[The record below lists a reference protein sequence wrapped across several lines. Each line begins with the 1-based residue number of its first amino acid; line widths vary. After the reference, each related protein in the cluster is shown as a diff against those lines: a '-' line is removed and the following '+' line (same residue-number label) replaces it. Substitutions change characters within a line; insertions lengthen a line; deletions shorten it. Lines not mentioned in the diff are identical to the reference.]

1 MSEGPG
7 HEPGAGG
14 VMMRR
19 FVIFGAGAIGGLLAA
34 RLHLSGQPV
43 TAIARGR
50 QLAALQGDGLR
61 LDSPEGTAQ
70 ISFPTVDSPAAVSW
84 TGDTCVILAMKSQD
98 TVAALEALEACAPPS
113 ITVVCAQNGV
123 ENERS
128 ALRRFPRTVGMCVNC
143 PVTFLEPGVI
153 TARAARPAGVFELGR
168 YPAQGDGE
176 DSEGLADSVA
186 AALRA
191 AEFDAVVRADVMR
204 WKYAKL
210 LMNLGNAVEALC
222 GPQARGGEFDRLL
235 QVEGRRCL
243 AAAGIGYVAAAEFND
258 RMGVLGPPAA
268 VVPSGR
274 RGGSSW
280 QSLARRTGR
289 LETDYLN
296 GEIMLLSR
304 WYGVPAPANALV
316 QRWAARAAQNRSA
329 PGSLNENDLLDALAR
344 VPQG

>member
-1 MSEGPG
+1 MTRP
-7 HEPGAGG
+7 
-14 VMMRR
+14 

-50 QLAALQGDGLR
+50 QLAALQAGGLR

-70 ISFPTVDSPAAVSW
+70 ISFPAVDGPAAVSW

-153 TARAARPAGVFELGR
+153 TARAARPSGVFELGR
-168 YPAQGDGE
+168 YPAQVGGE
-176 DSEGLADSVA
+176 DPADSVA
-186 AALRA
+186 GALRA

-210 LMNLGNAVEALC
+210 LLNLGNAVEALC
-222 GPQARGGEFDRLL
+222 GPQARSGEFDQLL
-235 QVEGRRCL
+235 QAEGRQCL
-243 AAAGIGYVAAAEFND
+243 AAAGIGYVAAAEFDD
-258 RMGVLGPPAA
+258 RMSVLGPPAA

-316 QRWAARAAQNRSA
+316 QRWAARAAQSRSA